1 MAASSGT
8 AATAKENAR
17 RSMPCGHSNRER
29 VMGVTTEESIS
40 TLIKSLSGEIR
51 RTLKRPIY
59 IQITQESGE
68 ASIKQIEFLTPE
80 QLAELMHVETRT
92 VYSWVEK
99 AQENGLKFYRA
110 PNTRGVLFEI
120 NEVLEWIKKAV

>member
-1 MAASSGT
+1 MG
-8 AATAKENAR
+8 AATD
-17 RSMPCGHSNRER
+17 
-29 VMGVTTEESIS
+29 ESIGA
-40 TLIKSLSGEIR
+40 LIKSLSCEIK

-59 IQITQESGE
+59 IQIAQESSGVN
-68 ASIKQIEFLTPE
+68 IKQVEFLTPE

-92 VYSWVEK
+92 VYSWIEK

-120 NEVLEWIKKAV
+120 NEVLEWIRNAV